1 MLSYQQSFLM
11 NLQTPFSSSW
21 LRPTW
26 FTAPAAKNHI
36 CLAWM
41 EKRNVERFLKA
52 VSRWNR
58 YHKPLICENEAAKI
72 RPSCQSLWCHCWQPK
87 HSVLLTLSFVMLPH
101 AHQCQVYNWF
111 QCYKYIYKVSTL
123 SLHYTYLT
131 LPQYVYKGT
140 DCAISSS
147 AVPLHPLW
155 SRAPFIGHICT
166 GYGPCLRLIFIFA
179 VLLAA
184 SFTLC
189 HLRPSHTPS
198 THLHHPVLL
207 HSFPLDPFSEITP
220 FFATSSHPLSTPCPL
235 RETCQPPL
243 FQLSKAKTIVYGLM
257 IWRPSFS
264 WRLISDSEKKP
275 AGKPKSSGL
284 QGHCHHCC
292 CAPRWW

>member
-1 MLSYQQSFLM
+1 MPSYQQSFLM
-11 NLQTPFSSSW
+11 KLQTPFSSSW

-36 CLAWM
+36 YLAWM

-58 YHKPLICENEAAKI
+58 YHRPLICENEAAKI

-87 HSVLLTLSFVMLPH
+87 HSVLLILSFAMLPH

-155 SRAPFIGHICT
+155 SRAPFRSHFHRCLHSRPIICWCSK
-166 GYGPCLRLIFIFA
+166 YIQ
-179 VLLAA
+179 
-184 SFTLC
+184 
-189 HLRPSHTPS
+189 
-198 THLHHPVLL
+198 THLAVPSLLRHWKCLEAVMDQSVETLQVL
-207 HSFPLDPFSEITP
+207 SEH
-220 FFATSSHPLSTPCPL
+220 FKSSQDRWL
-235 RETCQPPL
+235 
-243 FQLSKAKTIVYGLM
+243 KA
-257 IWRPSFS
+257 
-264 WRLISDSEKKP
+264 EKK
-275 AGKPKSSGL
+275 SSVEEQSRLHCDVHLCEKMRAIKGPLITEDTRGL
-284 QGHCHHCC
+284 Q
-292 CAPRWW
+292 RRI